1 MTGIGLISRRYAKA
15 LAEYSAGLG
24 EEAVVYGQLL
34 PLTQRYDYVPAVR
47 EAVLSPLV
55 PQEDKLAV
63 ISALFVGGPCRCLQD
78 FIRLVLRH
86 RREAYLYFIMHSYV
100 ELYRERHH
108 LKEAVLVT
116 AVPLGDGVTEMVRSR
131 MQERSGCTVNVTAK
145 VDPSIIGGFVFRMED
160 TLLDVSVA
168 SQLRLLRRRLGS
180 NPVRKI

>member
-63 ISALFVGGPCRCLQD
+63 ISALSMEARAVVCRTLSDWYCVTAGRLISILSCIRMWSFTVSVITSRRPCW
-78 FIRLVLRH
+78 LRQ
-86 RREAYLYFIMHSYV
+86 YP
-100 ELYRERHH
+100 
-108 LKEAVLVT
+108 LVT
-116 AVPLGDGVTEMVRSR
+116 V
-131 MQERSGCTVNVTAK
+131 
-145 VDPSIIGGFVFRMED
+145 
-160 TLLDVSVA
+160 
-168 SQLRLLRRRLGS
+168 
-180 NPVRKI
+180 